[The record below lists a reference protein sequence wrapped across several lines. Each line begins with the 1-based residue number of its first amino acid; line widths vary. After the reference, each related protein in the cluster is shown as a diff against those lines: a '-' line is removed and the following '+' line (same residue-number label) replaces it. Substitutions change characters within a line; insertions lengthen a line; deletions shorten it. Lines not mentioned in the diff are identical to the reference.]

1 MAEAIDLLSGGI
13 NESIPTFAAPVNV
26 DSIITGIENE

>member
-1 MAEAIDLLSGGI
+1 MAEAKALFSDET

-26 DSIITGIENE
+26 DKIITGIENP